1 MRTALLLA
9 LVAATGMAAP
19 KAQAAEAK
27 AQAESV
33 VLIIFPFA
41 SPGDD
46 GKYGRQFAE
55 ALRLRGQR
63 LGFVTVDWLS
73 LKDAMGGE
81 AMPGL
86 DSKPADVARILKE
99 RLGATLGVWGEVRP
113 EGEGVVLEARGLDLR
128 RDTDKLTVSKTCR
141 AAEKQFVNPLEDQL
155 LLELSGKA
163 KKPVAE
169 AHPEEDAK
177 VPTIGPELVRNGG
190 FELGDKSP
198 DGWQK
203 VDGLTTFWVAGQG
216 PAGKCIKIDTD
227 IYETQWNDWK
237 KKQKEG
243 APAAMAPEKIQP
255 TGDRYDTVG
264 GNYGVAYFSDPIPV
278 KPGKTYK
285 VSIAFRGLTADI
297 FFPKLFIRGWADLHG
312 EKRSVYDA
320 YLALRCQTQGKEW
333 EENVRLIKIPEDT
346 KAPVEFVR
354 LMIYAY
360 WPPGTYYFDNV
371 SMKEAAPAEA
381 AKPSP

>member
-1 MRTALLLA
+1 MRALCLFILASLA
-9 LVAATGMAAP
+9 LPALQVLG
-19 KAQAAEAK
+19 AEAK
-27 AQAESV
+27 PQAESV

-55 ALRLRGQR
+55 NMRLRGQR

-81 AMPGL
+81 AMPAL
-86 DSKPADVARILKE
+86 DTKPADVARALKD
-99 RLGATLGVWGEVRP
+99 RLGATLGLWGEVRP
-113 EGEGVVLEARGLDLR
+113 EGDGVVIDARGLDLR
-128 RDTDKLTVSKTCR
+128 RDAEKLTISKTYR
-141 AAEKQFVNPLEDQL
+141 AAEKQLVNPVEDQV

-177 VPTIGPELVRNGG
+177 VPTTGPELVKNGD

-203 VDGLTTFWVAGQG
+203 IDGLTTFWVAGQS
-216 PAGKCIKIDTD
+216 PTGKCLKIDTD
-227 IYETQWNDWK
+227 IYETQWNNWK

-243 APAAMAPEKIQP
+243 TPAEMAPEKIQP
-255 TGDRYDTVG
+255 TGNRYDTVG

-278 KPGKTYK
+278 KPGKSYK
-285 VSIAFRGLTADI
+285 ISIGYRGLTADI
-297 FFPKLFIRGWADLHG
+297 FFPKIFIRGWADFKG

-320 YLALRCQTQGKEW
+320 YLALRCQTHGKEW
-333 EENVRLIKIPEDT
+333 EQNVRLIRIPEDT

-371 SMKEAAPAEA
+371 SMKEAAPTEI